1 MTALTRLTATGLLDH
16 AAGLGELLADA
27 VADGASVG
35 FRAGY
40 SAEQGEQWWRELAG
54 PVKEGQL
61 LLWAALDGS
70 RVLGTVQL
78 RLASYPNGRHRADLA
93 KLLVHRDARGR
104 GLGRRLLDLA
114 EQGAAEHGVTLL
126 LLDTQTDSPAERLY
140 RTAGW
145 TAFGTVPDHAADPA
159 GVLRPTTFFHKV
171 LRPSAL

>member
-1 MTALTRLTATGLLDH
+1 MTTLVRLTATALLDH
-16 AAGLGELLADA
+16 AAGLGELLTDA

-35 FRAGY
+35 FLAGY
-40 SAEQGEQWWRELAG
+40 SADQGARWWRGLEE

-61 LLWAALDGS
+61 LLWAALDGP

-78 RLASYPNGRHRADLA
+78 RLTSYPNGRHRADLA
-93 KLLVHRDARGR
+93 KLLVHREARGR
-104 GLGRRLLDLA
+104 GLGRRLLELA

-126 LLDTQTDSPAERLY
+126 LDTQTDSPAEQLY

-159 GVLRPTTFFHKV
+159 GVLRPTTFFHK
-171 LRPSAL
+171 ALS